1 MAERR
6 AAVLCFSGTSYK
18 RHPIS
23 WAKYLLGRWVWASVS
38 LIFIPA
44 LPSGAG
50 GEFWSLLSFN
60 GTCHASWE
68 LLNGI
73 ANSIIIYYNEGIM
86 SREEI
91 CPFFHFSWSASRA
104 FTQKCVVS
112 CQSGGSCFS
121 LSAHGH
127 GRCCLHDAWFL
138 AICAPRSPRP
148 PVRLC
153 SNLTTYTRTPPSGN
167 LFLQLH
173 HDTPSNI
180 KRNSQAH
187 SSFPL

>member
-1 MAERR
+1 MRNTPLKKGWQRGEQLFCVSLVPVIRGIQ
-6 AAVLCFSGTSYK
+6 F
-18 RHPIS
+18 H
-23 WAKYLLGRWVWASVS
+23 GRNIYWEGGVWGSVS

-167 LFLQLH
+167 LF
-173 HDTPSNI
+173 PST
-180 KRNSQAH
+180 S
-187 SSFPL
+187 P